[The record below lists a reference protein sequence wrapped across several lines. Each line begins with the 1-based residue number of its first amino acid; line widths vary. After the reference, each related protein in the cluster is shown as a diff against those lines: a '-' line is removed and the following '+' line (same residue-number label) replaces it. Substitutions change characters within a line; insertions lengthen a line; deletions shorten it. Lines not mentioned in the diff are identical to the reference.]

1 MSIVNGKIVAPI
13 SIDDVKSLLG
23 EPSNDLATLCKSAN
37 IKKWSKNKPIKHNCL
52 FKPTEAQKK
61 EANYGISNIPYYRLL
76 EKMTQDVVN
85 GSMKNAT
92 NISTLDTRI
101 EPWHYQHPIGGY
113 ASPYRLGDFDGYFAN
128 AESPIGEIAE
138 TEINSSL
145 SGKVSV
151 IFNKNTDI
159 VSNLTL
165 NDLASEKDFSNQYLG
180 LCLSNGN
187 KSFYMTQKIGFDEGD
202 DVTISML
209 NSFGIFFRTA
219 KLFPYFDNKT
229 RLVLVAFVFIST
241 TPIVADKNVTTNN
254 NVFTPLYFTK
264 CNIVISKKDIDI
276 SLTTFAW
283 WTFNSTGSIKIAL
296 NGLVNFTNTE
306 DTTVYLKS
314 INADIS
320 DSAGNV
326 LYSTA
331 IATSSQGIASGEKYT
346 SGNKVLATSTV
357 INKYSLASKAINV
370 KYTVT
375 LAVGDYSKN
384 MFGFAKISD
393 ELPKT

>member
-1 MSIVNGKIVAPI
+1 MSVNNGKITPPI
-13 SIDDVKSLLG
+13 SIDDVKSVLG
-23 EPSNDLATLCKSAN
+23 ESSNDLATLCKSPN
-37 IKKWSKNKPIKHNCL
+37 INKWSKNKPIKHNCL

-76 EKMTQDVVN
+76 GKMAQDVIN

-101 EPWHYQHPIGGY
+101 EPWHYQQPMGGY

-128 AESPIGEIAE
+128 ASAPIGAITE
-138 TEINSSL
+138 TEIESSL

-151 IFNKNTDI
+151 VFNKNTDT
-159 VSNLTL
+159 VSSLTF

-180 LCLSNGN
+180 LCLSDGN

-209 NSFGIFFRTA
+209 DSFGIFFRTA

-264 CNIVISKKDIDI
+264 CNIVISKKDINVE
-276 SLTTFAW
+276 LTTFAW
-283 WTFNSTGSIKIAL
+283 WTFNGSIKNAL
-296 NGLVNFTNTE
+296 NGMVNFTNTE
-306 DTTVYLKS
+306 DTTVFLKS
-314 INADIS
+314 INVDIS
-320 DSAGNV
+320 DATGNI

-331 IATSSQGIASGEKYT
+331 IATSSQGIASGERYA
-346 SGNKVLATSTV
+346 SGNKVLATSTI
-357 INKYSLASKAINV
+357 INKYNLASKAVTV

-384 MFGFAKISD
+384 LFSFAKISN
-393 ELPKT
+393 ELPKE

>member
-1 MSIVNGKIVAPI
+1 MSVNNGKITPPI
-13 SIDDVKSLLG
+13 SIDDVKSVLG
-23 EPSNDLATLCKSAN
+23 ESSNDVATLCKSTKIN
-37 IKKWSKNKPIKHNCL
+37 KWSKNKPIKHNCL

-61 EANYGISNIPYYRLL
+61 EANFGISNIPYYRLL
-76 EKMTQDVVN
+76 GNMAQDVIN

-101 EPWHYQHPIGGY
+101 EPWHYQQPMGGY

-128 AESPIGEIAE
+128 ASAPIGAITE
-138 TEINSSL
+138 TEIESSL

-151 IFNKNTDI
+151 VFNKNTDT
-159 VSNLTL
+159 VSSLTF

-180 LCLSNGN
+180 LCLSDGN

-209 NSFGIFFRTA
+209 DSFGIFFRTA

-241 TPIVADKNVTTNN
+241 TPIVADKNITTNN

-264 CNIVISKKDIDI
+264 CNIVISKKDINVE
-276 SLTTFAW
+276 LTTYAW
-283 WTFNSTGSIKIAL
+283 WTFNGSIKNAL
-296 NGLVNFTNTE
+296 NGMVNFTNTE
-306 DTTVYLKS
+306 DTTVFLKS
-314 INADIS
+314 INVDIS
-320 DSAGNV
+320 DATGNI

-331 IATSSQGIASGEKYT
+331 IATSSQGIASGERYT
-346 SGNKVLATSTV
+346 SGNKVLATSTI
-357 INKYSLASKAINV
+357 INKYYLASKAVTV

-384 MFGFAKISD
+384 LFSFAKISN
-393 ELPKT
+393 ELPKE

>member
-1 MSIVNGKIVAPI
+1 MSVNNGKITPPI
-13 SIDDVKSLLG
+13 SIDDVKSVLG
-23 EPSNDLATLCKSAN
+23 ESSNDVATLCKSTKIN
-37 IKKWSKNKPIKHNCL
+37 KWSKNKPIKHNCL

-61 EANYGISNIPYYRLL
+61 EANFGISNIPYYRLL
-76 EKMTQDVVN
+76 GNMAQDVIN

-101 EPWHYQHPIGGY
+101 EPWHYQQPMGGY

-128 AESPIGEIAE
+128 ASAPIGAITE
-138 TEINSSL
+138 TEIESSL

-151 IFNKNTDI
+151 VFNKNTDT
-159 VSNLTL
+159 VSSLTF

-180 LCLSNGN
+180 LCLSDGN

-209 NSFGIFFRTA
+209 DSFGIFFRTA

-229 RLVLVAFVFIST
+229 RIVLVAFVFIST
-241 TPIVADKNVTTNN
+241 TPIVADKNITTNN

-264 CNIVISKKDIDI
+264 CNIVISKKDINVE
-276 SLTTFAW
+276 LTTYAW
-283 WTFNSTGSIKIAL
+283 WTFNGSIKNAL
-296 NGLVNFTNTE
+296 NGMVNFTNTE
-306 DTTVYLKS
+306 DTTVFLKS
-314 INADIS
+314 INVDIS
-320 DSAGNV
+320 DATGNI

-331 IATSSQGIASGEKYT
+331 IATSSQGIASGERYT
-346 SGNKVLATSTV
+346 SGNKVLATSTI
-357 INKYSLASKAINV
+357 INKYYLASKAVTV

-384 MFGFAKISD
+384 LFSFTKISN
-393 ELPKT
+393 ELPK

>member
-1 MSIVNGKIVAPI
+1 MSVNNGIITPPI
-13 SIDDVKSLLG
+13 SIDDVKSVLC
-23 EPSNDLATLCKSAN
+23 ESSNDLATLCKSAN
-37 IKKWSKNKPIKHNCL
+37 INKWSKNKPIKHNCL

-76 EKMTQDVVN
+76 GKMAQDVIN

-101 EPWHYQHPIGGY
+101 EPWHYQQPMGGY

-128 AESPIGEIAE
+128 ASAPIGAITE
-138 TEINSSL
+138 TEIESSL

-151 IFNKNTDI
+151 VFNKNTDT
-159 VSNLTL
+159 VSSLTF
-165 NDLASEKDFSNQYLG
+165 NDLASDKDFSNQYLG
-180 LCLSNGN
+180 LCLSDGN
-187 KSFYMTQKIGFDEGD
+187 KSFYMTQKVGFDEGD

-209 NSFGIFFRTA
+209 DSFGIFFRTA

-264 CNIVISKKDIDI
+264 CNIVISKKDINVE
-276 SLTTFAW
+276 LTTYAW
-283 WTFNSTGSIKIAL
+283 WTFNGSIKNAL
-296 NGLVNFTNTE
+296 NGMVNFTNTE
-306 DTTVYLKS
+306 DNTVFLKS
-314 INADIS
+314 INVDIS
-320 DSAGNV
+320 DATGNI

-331 IATSSQGIASGEKYT
+331 IATSSQGIASGERYA
-346 SGNKVLATSTV
+346 SGNKVLATSTI
-357 INKYSLASKAINV
+357 INKYNLASKAVTV

-384 MFGFAKISD
+384 LFSFAKISN
-393 ELPKT
+393 ELPKE

>member
-1 MSIVNGKIVAPI
+1 MVNNGKITPPI
-13 SIDDVKSLLG
+13 SIDDVKSVLG
-23 EPSNDLATLCKSAN
+23 EQSNDLATLCKSAKIN
-37 IKKWSKNKPIKHNCL
+37 KWSKNKPIKHNCL

-76 EKMTQDVVN
+76 GKMAQDVIN

-101 EPWHYQHPIGGY
+101 EPWHYQQPMGGY

-128 AESPIGEIAE
+128 ASAPIGAITE
-138 TEINSSL
+138 TEIESSL

-151 IFNKNTDI
+151 VFNKNTDT
-159 VSNLTL
+159 VSSLTF
-165 NDLASEKDFSNQYLG
+165 NDLASDKDFSNQYLG
-180 LCLSNGN
+180 LCLSDGN
-187 KSFYMTQKIGFDEGD
+187 KSFYMTQKVGFDEGD

-209 NSFGIFFRTA
+209 DSFGIFFRTA

-264 CNIVISKKDIDI
+264 CNIVIIKKDINVE
-276 SLTTFAW
+276 LTTYAW
-283 WTFNSTGSIKIAL
+283 WTFNSTGLIKNAL
-296 NGLVNFTNTE
+296 NGIVNFTNTE
-306 DTTVYLKS
+306 DDTVFLKS
-314 INADIS
+314 INVDIS
-320 DSAGNV
+320 DATGNI

-331 IATSSQGIASGEKYT
+331 IATSSQGIASGERYT
-346 SGNKVLATSTV
+346 SGNKVLATSTI
-357 INKYSLASKAINV
+357 INKYNLAAKAVTV

-384 MFGFAKISD
+384 LFSFAKISN
-393 ELPKT
+393 ELPKE

>member
-1 MSIVNGKIVAPI
+1 M
-13 SIDDVKSLLG
+13 LG
-23 EPSNDLATLCKSAN
+23 ESSNDLATLCKSAN
-37 IKKWSKNKPIKHNCL
+37 INKWSKNKPIKHNCL

-76 EKMTQDVVN
+76 GKMTQDVIN

-101 EPWHYQHPIGGY
+101 EPWHYQQPMGGY

-128 AESPIGEIAE
+128 ASAPIGAITE
-138 TEINSSL
+138 TEIESSL

-151 IFNKNTDI
+151 VFNKNTDT
-159 VSNLTL
+159 VSSLTF
-165 NDLASEKDFSNQYLG
+165 NDLASDKDFSNQYLG
-180 LCLSNGN
+180 LCLSDGN
-187 KSFYMTQKIGFDEGD
+187 KSFYMTQKVGFDDGD

-209 NSFGIFFRTA
+209 DSFGIFFRTA

-264 CNIVISKKDIDI
+264 CNIVISKKDINVE
-276 SLTTFAW
+276 LTTYAW
-283 WTFNSTGSIKIAL
+283 WTFNGSIKNAL
-296 NGLVNFTNTE
+296 NGMVNFTNTE
-306 DTTVYLKS
+306 DTTVFLKS
-314 INADIS
+314 INVDIS
-320 DSAGNV
+320 DATGNI

-331 IATSSQGIASGEKYT
+331 IATSSQGIASGERYA
-346 SGNKVLATSTV
+346 SGNKVLATSTI
-357 INKYSLASKAINV
+357 INKYNLASKAVTV

-384 MFGFAKISD
+384 LFSFAKISN
-393 ELPKT
+393 ELPKE

>member
-1 MSIVNGKIVAPI
+1 MSVSNGKIVTPV
-13 SIDDVKSLLG
+13 SIDDIKSVLG
-23 EPSNDLATLCKSAN
+23 ENSNDLAILCKSDN
-37 IKKWSKNKPIKHNCL
+37 INKWSKNKPIKHNCL

-61 EANYGISNIPYYRLL
+61 EVNYGISNIPYYRLL
-76 EKMTQDVVN
+76 GKMTQDVIN
-85 GSMKNAT
+85 GSMQNAT
-92 NISTLDTRI
+92 NISTLDTHI
-101 EPWHYQHPIGGY
+101 EPWHYQKPIGGY

-128 AESPIGEIAE
+128 ASAPIGAITE

-151 IFNKNTDI
+151 VFNKNTDT
-159 VSNLTL
+159 VSSLTF
-165 NDLASEKDFSNQYLG
+165 NDLASDKDFSNQYLG
-180 LCLSNGN
+180 LCLSDGN
-187 KSFYMTQKIGFDEGD
+187 KSFYMTQKVGFDEGD

-209 NSFGIFFRTA
+209 DSFGIFFRTA

-264 CNIVISKKDIDI
+264 CNIVISKKDINI
-276 SLTTFAW
+276 ELTTYAW
-283 WTFNSTGSIKIAL
+283 WTFNGSIKNAL
-296 NGLVNFTNTE
+296 NGIVNFTNTE
-306 DTTVYLKS
+306 DTTVFLKS
-314 INADIS
+314 INVDIS
-320 DSAGNV
+320 DATGNI

-331 IATSSQGIASGEKYT
+331 ISTSSQGIASGERYT
-346 SGNKVLATSTV
+346 SGNKVLATSTI
-357 INKYSLASKAINV
+357 INKYYLASKAVNV

-384 MFGFAKISD
+384 IFSFAKISN
-393 ELPKT
+393 ELPKE

>member
-1 MSIVNGKIVAPI
+1 M
-13 SIDDVKSLLG
+13 LG
-23 EPSNDLATLCKSAN
+23 ESSNDLATLCKSDN
-37 IKKWSKNKPIKHNCL
+37 INKWSKNKPIKHNCL

-76 EKMTQDVVN
+76 GKMAQDVIN

-101 EPWHYQHPIGGY
+101 EPWHYQQPMGGY

-128 AESPIGEIAE
+128 ASAPIGAITE
-138 TEINSSL
+138 TEIESSL

-151 IFNKNTDI
+151 VFNKNTDT
-159 VSNLTL
+159 VSSLTF

-180 LCLSNGN
+180 LCLSDEN

-209 NSFGIFFRTA
+209 DSFGIFFRTA

-241 TPIVADKNVTTNN
+241 TPIVADKNITTNN

-264 CNIVISKKDIDI
+264 CNIVISKKDINVE
-276 SLTTFAW
+276 LTTYAW
-283 WTFNSTGSIKIAL
+283 WTFNGSIKNAL
-296 NGLVNFTNTE
+296 NGIVNFTNTE
-306 DTTVYLKS
+306 DTTVFLKS
-314 INADIS
+314 INVDVS
-320 DSAGNV
+320 DATGNV

-331 IATSSQGIASGEKYT
+331 IATSSQGIASGERYT
-346 SGNKVLATSTV
+346 SGNKVLATSTI
-357 INKYSLASKAINV
+357 INKYYLASKAVNV

-384 MFGFAKISD
+384 IFSFAKITN
-393 ELPKT
+393 ELPKE

>member
-1 MSIVNGKIVAPI
+1 MSVSNGKITAPV
-13 SIDDVKSLLG
+13 SIDDVKSVLG
-23 EPSNDLATLCKSAN
+23 ESSNDVATLCKSDN
-37 IKKWSKNKPIKHNCL
+37 INKWSKNKPIKHNCL

-76 EKMTQDVVN
+76 GKMTQDVIN
-85 GSMKNAT
+85 GSMENAT

-101 EPWHYQHPIGGY
+101 EPWHYQQPIGGY

-128 AESPIGEIAE
+128 ASAPIGAITE
-138 TEINSSL
+138 TEIESSL

-151 IFNKNTDI
+151 VFNKNTDT
-159 VSNLTL
+159 VSSLTF

-209 NSFGIFFRTA
+209 DSFGIFFRTA

-241 TPIVADKNVTTNN
+241 IPIVADKNITTNN

-264 CNIVISKKDIDI
+264 CNIVISKKDINVE
-276 SLTTFAW
+276 LTTYAW
-283 WTFNSTGSIKIAL
+283 WTFKGSIKNAL
-296 NGLVNFTNTE
+296 NGMVNFTNTE
-306 DTTVYLKS
+306 DTTVFLKS
-314 INADIS
+314 INVDIS
-320 DSAGNV
+320 DATGNI

-331 IATSSQGIASGEKYT
+331 IATSSQGIASGERYT
-346 SGNKVLATSTV
+346 SGNKVLATSTI
-357 INKYSLASKAINV
+357 INKHYLASKAVTV

-384 MFGFAKISD
+384 LFSFAKISN
-393 ELPKT
+393 ELPKE

>member
-1 MSIVNGKIVAPI
+1 MSVNNGKITPPI
-13 SIDDVKSLLG
+13 SIDDVKSVLG
-23 EPSNDLATLCKSAN
+23 ESSNDIATLCKSAKIN
-37 IKKWSKNKPIKHNCL
+37 KWSKNKPIKHNCL

-76 EKMTQDVVN
+76 GKMTQDVIN

-101 EPWHYQHPIGGY
+101 EPWHYQQPMGGY

-128 AESPIGEIAE
+128 ASAPIGAITE
-138 TEINSSL
+138 TEIESSL

-151 IFNKNTDI
+151 VFNKNTDT
-159 VSNLTL
+159 VSSLTF

-180 LCLSNGN
+180 LCLSDGN

-209 NSFGIFFRTA
+209 DSFGIFFRTA

-241 TPIVADKNVTTNN
+241 TPIVADKNITTNN

-264 CNIVISKKDIDI
+264 CNIVISKKDINVE
-276 SLTTFAW
+276 LTTYAW
-283 WTFNSTGSIKIAL
+283 WTFNGSIKNAL
-296 NGLVNFTNTE
+296 NGMVNFTNTE
-306 DTTVYLKS
+306 DTTVFLKS
-314 INADIS
+314 INVDIS
-320 DSAGNV
+320 DATGNI

-331 IATSSQGIASGEKYT
+331 IATSSQGIASGERYA
-346 SGNKVLATSTV
+346 SGNKVLATSTI
-357 INKYSLASKAINV
+357 INKYNLASKAVTV

-384 MFGFAKISD
+384 LFSFAKISN
-393 ELPKT
+393 ELPKE

>member
-1 MSIVNGKIVAPI
+1 MSVNNGKITPPI
-13 SIDDVKSLLG
+13 SIDDVKSVLG
-23 EPSNDLATLCKSAN
+23 ELSTNDLATLCKSAN
-37 IKKWSKNKPIKHNCL
+37 INKWSKNKPIKHNCL

-76 EKMTQDVVN
+76 GKMAQDVIN

-101 EPWHYQHPIGGY
+101 EPWHYQQPMGGY

-128 AESPIGEIAE
+128 ASAPIGAITE
-138 TEINSSL
+138 TEIESSL

-151 IFNKNTDI
+151 VFNKNTDT
-159 VSNLTL
+159 VSSLTF
-165 NDLASEKDFSNQYLG
+165 NDLASDKDFSNQYLG
-180 LCLSNGN
+180 LCLSDGN
-187 KSFYMTQKIGFDEGD
+187 KSFYMTQKVGFDDGD

-209 NSFGIFFRTA
+209 DSFGIFFRTA

-264 CNIVISKKDIDI
+264 CNIVISKKDINVE
-276 SLTTFAW
+276 LTTFAW
-283 WTFNSTGSIKIAL
+283 WTFNGSIKNAL
-296 NGLVNFTNTE
+296 NGMVNFTNTE
-306 DTTVYLKS
+306 DTTVFLKS
-314 INADIS
+314 INVDIS
-320 DSAGNV
+320 DATGNI

-331 IATSSQGIASGEKYT
+331 IATSSQGIASGERYA
-346 SGNKVLATSTV
+346 SGNKVLATSTI
-357 INKYSLASKAINV
+357 INKYNLASKAVTV

-384 MFGFAKISD
+384 LFSFAKISN
-393 ELPKT
+393 ELPKE

>member
-1 MSIVNGKIVAPI
+1 MSVNNGKITPPI
-13 SIDDVKSLLG
+13 SIDDVKSVLG
-23 EPSNDLATLCKSAN
+23 ESSNDVATLCKSTKIN
-37 IKKWSKNKPIKHNCL
+37 KWSKNKPIKHNCL

-76 EKMTQDVVN
+76 GNMAQDVIN

-101 EPWHYQHPIGGY
+101 EPWHYQQPMGGY

-128 AESPIGEIAE
+128 ASAPIGAITE
-138 TEINSSL
+138 TEIESSL

-151 IFNKNTDI
+151 VFNKNTDT
-159 VSNLTL
+159 VSSLTF

-180 LCLSNGN
+180 LCLSDGN

-209 NSFGIFFRTA
+209 DSFGIFFRTA

-241 TPIVADKNVTTNN
+241 TPIVADKNITTNN

-264 CNIVISKKDIDI
+264 CNIVISKKDINVE
-276 SLTTFAW
+276 LTTYAW
-283 WTFNSTGSIKIAL
+283 WTFNGSIKNAL
-296 NGLVNFTNTE
+296 NGMVNFTNTE
-306 DTTVYLKS
+306 DTTVFLKS
-314 INADIS
+314 INVDIS
-320 DSAGNV
+320 DATGNI

-331 IATSSQGIASGEKYT
+331 IATSSQGIASGERYT
-346 SGNKVLATSTV
+346 SGNKVLATSTI
-357 INKYSLASKAINV
+357 INKYYLASKAVTV

-384 MFGFAKISD
+384 LFSFAKISN
-393 ELPKT
+393 ELPKE

>member
-1 MSIVNGKIVAPI
+1 MSISNGKITAPV
-13 SIDDVKSLLG
+13 SIEDVKSILG
-23 EPSNDLATLCKSAN
+23 ESSNDLATLCKSDKIN
-37 IKKWSKNKPIKHNCL
+37 KWSKNKPIKHNCL

-76 EKMTQDVVN
+76 GNMAKDVIN
-85 GSMKNAT
+85 GSMTNAT

-101 EPWHYQHPIGGY
+101 EPWHYQQPIGGY

-128 AESPIGEIAE
+128 ASAPIGAITE

-151 IFNKNTDI
+151 VFNKNTDT
-159 VSNLTL
+159 VSSLTF
-165 NDLASEKDFSNQYLG
+165 NDLASDKDFSNQYLG
-180 LCLSNGN
+180 LCLSDGN
-187 KSFYMTQKIGFDEGD
+187 KNFYMTQKVGFDEGD

-241 TPIVADKNVTTNN
+241 TPIVADKNITTNN
-254 NVFTPLYFTK
+254 NIFTPLYFTK
-264 CNIVISKKDIDI
+264 CNIVISKKDINI
-276 SLTTFAW
+276 ELTTYAW
-283 WTFNSTGSIKIAL
+283 WTFNGSIKNNL
-296 NGLVNFTNTE
+296 NGIVNFTNTE
-306 DTTVYLKS
+306 DTTVFLKS
-314 INADIS
+314 INVDIS
-320 DSAGNV
+320 DATGNV

-331 IATSSQGIASGEKYT
+331 IATSSQGIASGERYT
-346 SGNKVLATSTV
+346 SGNKVLATSTI
-357 INKYSLASKAINV
+357 INKHYLASKAVNV

-384 MFGFAKISD
+384 IFSFAKISN
-393 ELPKT
+393 ELPKE

>member
-1 MSIVNGKIVAPI
+1 M
-13 SIDDVKSLLG
+13 LG
-23 EPSNDLATLCKSAN
+23 ELSTNDLATLCKSAN
-37 IKKWSKNKPIKHNCL
+37 INKWSKNKPIKHNCL

-61 EANYGISNIPYYRLL
+61 EANYGISNVPYYRLL
-76 EKMTQDVVN
+76 GKMTQDVIN

-101 EPWHYQHPIGGY
+101 EPWHYQQPMGGY

-128 AESPIGEIAE
+128 ASAPIGAITE
-138 TEINSSL
+138 TEIESSL

-151 IFNKNTDI
+151 VFNKNTDT
-159 VSNLTL
+159 VSSLTF

-180 LCLSNGN
+180 LCLSDGN

-209 NSFGIFFRTA
+209 DSFGIFFRTA

-241 TPIVADKNVTTNN
+241 TPIVADKNITTNN

-264 CNIVISKKDIDI
+264 CNIVISKKDINVE
-276 SLTTFAW
+276 LTTYAW
-283 WTFNSTGSIKIAL
+283 WTFNGSIKNAL
-296 NGLVNFTNTE
+296 NGMVNFTNTE
-306 DTTVYLKS
+306 DTTVFLKS
-314 INADIS
+314 INVDIS
-320 DSAGNV
+320 DATGNI

-331 IATSSQGIASGEKYT
+331 IATSSQGIASGERYA
-346 SGNKVLATSTV
+346 SGNKVLATSTI
-357 INKYSLASKAINV
+357 INKYNLASKAVTV

-384 MFGFAKISD
+384 LFSFAKISN
-393 ELPKT
+393 ELPKE

>member
-1 MSIVNGKIVAPI
+1 MSVNNGKITPPI
-13 SIDDVKSLLG
+13 SIDDVKSVLG
-23 EPSNDLATLCKSAN
+23 ESSNDVATLCKSTKIN
-37 IKKWSKNKPIKHNCL
+37 KWSKNKPIKHNCL

-76 EKMTQDVVN
+76 GNMAQDVIN

-101 EPWHYQHPIGGY
+101 EPWHYQQPIGGY

-128 AESPIGEIAE
+128 ASAPIGAITE
-138 TEINSSL
+138 TEIESSL

-151 IFNKNTDI
+151 VFNKNTDT
-159 VSNLTL
+159 VSSLTF

-180 LCLSNGN
+180 LCLSDGN

-209 NSFGIFFRTA
+209 DSFGIFFRTA

-241 TPIVADKNVTTNN
+241 TPIVADKNITTNN

-264 CNIVISKKDIDI
+264 CNIVISKKDINVE
-276 SLTTFAW
+276 LTTYAW
-283 WTFNSTGSIKIAL
+283 WTFNGSIKNAL
-296 NGLVNFTNTE
+296 NGMVNFTNTE
-306 DTTVYLKS
+306 DTTVFLKS
-314 INADIS
+314 INVDIS
-320 DSAGNV
+320 DATGNI

-331 IATSSQGIASGEKYT
+331 IATSSQGIASGERYT
-346 SGNKVLATSTV
+346 SGNKVLATSTI
-357 INKYSLASKAINV
+357 INKYYLASKAVTV

-384 MFGFAKISD
+384 LFSFAKISN
-393 ELPKT
+393 ELPKE

>member
-1 MSIVNGKIVAPI
+1 MSVSNGKITAPV
-13 SIDDVKSLLG
+13 SIDDVKSVLR
-23 EPSNDLATLCKSAN
+23 ESSNDVATLCKSDN
-37 IKKWSKNKPIKHNCL
+37 INKWSKNKPIKHNCL

-61 EANYGISNIPYYRLL
+61 EANYGISNIPYYKLL
-76 EKMTQDVVN
+76 GKMTQDVIN

-101 EPWHYQHPIGGY
+101 EPWHYQQPIGGY

-128 AESPIGEIAE
+128 ASAPIGAITE
-138 TEINSSL
+138 TEIESSL

-151 IFNKNTDI
+151 VFNKNTDT
-159 VSNLTL
+159 VSSLTF

-209 NSFGIFFRTA
+209 DSFGIFFRTA

-241 TPIVADKNVTTNN
+241 TPIVADKNITTNN

-264 CNIVISKKDIDI
+264 CNIVISKKDINVE
-276 SLTTFAW
+276 LTTYAW
-283 WTFNSTGSIKIAL
+283 WTFKGSIKNAL
-296 NGLVNFTNTE
+296 NGMVNFTNTE
-306 DTTVYLKS
+306 DTTVFLKS
-314 INADIS
+314 INVDIS
-320 DSAGNV
+320 DATGNI

-331 IATSSQGIASGEKYT
+331 IATSSQGIASGERYT
-346 SGNKVLATSTV
+346 SGNKVLATSTI
-357 INKYSLASKAINV
+357 INKHYLASKAVTV

-384 MFGFAKISD
+384 LFSFAKISN
-393 ELPKT
+393 ELPKE

>member
-1 MSIVNGKIVAPI
+1 MSVSNGIISAPV
-13 SIDDVKSLLG
+13 SIDDVKSVLG
-23 EPSNDLATLCKSAN
+23 ESSNDLATLCKSDKIN
-37 IKKWSKNKPIKHNCL
+37 KWSKNKPIKHNCL

-76 EKMTQDVVN
+76 GVMTQDVIN
-85 GSMKNAT
+85 TSMQNAT

-101 EPWHYQHPIGGY
+101 EAWHYQKPIGGY

-128 AESPIGEIAE
+128 ASAPIGAITE

-151 IFNKNTDI
+151 VFNKNTDT
-159 VSNLTL
+159 VSSLTF
-165 NDLASEKDFSNQYLG
+165 NDLASDKDFSNQYLG
-180 LCLSNGN
+180 LCLSDGN
-187 KSFYMTQKIGFDEGD
+187 KSFYMTQKVGFDEGD

-209 NSFGIFFRTA
+209 DSFGIFFRTA

-241 TPIVADKNVTTNN
+241 TPIVADKNITTNN

-264 CNIVISKKDIDI
+264 CNIVISKKDINI
-276 SLTTFAW
+276 ELTTYAW
-283 WTFNSTGSIKIAL
+283 WTFKGSIKNAL
-296 NGLVNFTNTE
+296 NGIVNFTNTE
-306 DTTVYLKS
+306 DTTVFLKS
-314 INADIS
+314 INVDIS
-320 DSAGNV
+320 DATGNV

-331 IATSSQGIASGEKYT
+331 IATSSQGIASGERYT
-346 SGNKVLATSTV
+346 SGNKVLATSTI
-357 INKYSLASKAINV
+357 INKHYLASKAVNV

-384 MFGFAKISD
+384 LFSFAKISS
-393 ELPKT
+393 ELPKE

>member
-1 MSIVNGKIVAPI
+1 MSVNNGKITPPI
-13 SIDDVKSLLG
+13 SIDDVKSVLG
-23 EPSNDLATLCKSAN
+23 ELSTNDLATLCKSAN
-37 IKKWSKNKPIKHNCL
+37 INKWSKNKPIKHNCL

-61 EANYGISNIPYYRLL
+61 EANYGISNVPYYRLL
-76 EKMTQDVVN
+76 GKMTQDVIN

-101 EPWHYQHPIGGY
+101 EPWHYQQPMGGY

-128 AESPIGEIAE
+128 ASAPIGAITE
-138 TEINSSL
+138 TEIESSL

-151 IFNKNTDI
+151 VFNKNTDT
-159 VSNLTL
+159 VSSLTF

-180 LCLSNGN
+180 LCLSDGN

-209 NSFGIFFRTA
+209 DSFGIFFRTA

-241 TPIVADKNVTTNN
+241 TPIVADKNITTNN

-264 CNIVISKKDIDI
+264 CNIVISKKDINVE
-276 SLTTFAW
+276 LTTYAW
-283 WTFNSTGSIKIAL
+283 WTFNGSIKNAL
-296 NGLVNFTNTE
+296 NGMVNFTNTE
-306 DTTVYLKS
+306 DTTVFLKS
-314 INADIS
+314 INVDIS
-320 DSAGNV
+320 DATGNI

-331 IATSSQGIASGEKYT
+331 IATSSQGIASGERYA
-346 SGNKVLATSTV
+346 SGNKVLATSTI
-357 INKYSLASKAINV
+357 INKYNLASKAVTV

-384 MFGFAKISD
+384 LFSFAKISN
-393 ELPKT
+393 ELPKE

>member
-1 MSIVNGKIVAPI
+1 M
-13 SIDDVKSLLG
+13 LG
-23 EPSNDLATLCKSAN
+23 ELSTNDLATLCKSAN
-37 IKKWSKNKPIKHNCL
+37 INKWSKNKPIKHNCL

-76 EKMTQDVVN
+76 GKMTQDVIN

-101 EPWHYQHPIGGY
+101 EPWHYQQPMGGY

-128 AESPIGEIAE
+128 ASAPIGAITE
-138 TEINSSL
+138 TEIESSL

-151 IFNKNTDI
+151 VFNKNTDT
-159 VSNLTL
+159 VSSLTF
-165 NDLASEKDFSNQYLG
+165 NDLASDKDFSNQYLG
-180 LCLSNGN
+180 LCLSDGN
-187 KSFYMTQKIGFDEGD
+187 KSFYMTQKVGFDEGD

-209 NSFGIFFRTA
+209 DSFGIFFRTA

-264 CNIVISKKDIDI
+264 CNIVISKKDIDVA
-276 SLTTFAW
+276 LTTFAW
-283 WTFNSTGSIKIAL
+283 WTFNSTGSIKTAL

-306 DTTVYLKS
+306 DTTVYVKS

-384 MFGFAKISD
+384 MFGFAKISN
-393 ELPKT
+393 ELPKE

>member
-1 MSIVNGKIVAPI
+1 MSVSNGKIISPV
-13 SIDDVKSLLG
+13 SIDDVKSVLG
-23 EPSNDLATLCKSAN
+23 ENSNDLATLCKSDN
-37 IKKWSKNKPIKHNCL
+37 INKWSKNKPIKHNCL

-76 EKMTQDVVN
+76 GNMAQDVIN

-101 EPWHYQHPIGGY
+101 EPWHYQQPIGGY

-128 AESPIGEIAE
+128 ASAPIGAITE
-138 TEINSSL
+138 TEIESSL

-151 IFNKNTDI
+151 VFNKNTDT
-159 VSNLTL
+159 VSSLTF

-180 LCLSNGN
+180 LCLSDGN
-187 KSFYMTQKIGFDEGD
+187 KSFYMTQKVGFDEGN

-209 NSFGIFFRTA
+209 DSFGIFFRTA

-241 TPIVADKNVTTNN
+241 TPIVADKNITTNN

-264 CNIVISKKDIDI
+264 CNIVISKKDINI
-276 SLTTFAW
+276 ELTTYAW
-283 WTFNSTGSIKIAL
+283 WTFNGSIKNAL
-296 NGLVNFTNTE
+296 NGIVNFTNTE
-306 DTTVYLKS
+306 DTTVFLKS
-314 INADIS
+314 INVDIS
-320 DSAGNV
+320 DAIGNV

-331 IATSSQGIASGEKYT
+331 IATSSQGIASGERYT
-346 SGNKVLATSTV
+346 SGNKVLATSTI
-357 INKYSLASKAINV
+357 INKHYLASKAVNV

-375 LAVGDYSKN
+375 IAVGDYSKN
-384 MFGFAKISD
+384 LFSFAKITN
-393 ELPKT
+393 ELPKE

>member
-1 MSIVNGKIVAPI
+1 MSVNNGKITPPI
-13 SIDDVKSLLG
+13 SIDDVKSVLG
-23 EPSNDLATLCKSAN
+23 ESSNDLATLCKSAKIN
-37 IKKWSKNKPIKHNCL
+37 KWSKNKPIKHNCL

-76 EKMTQDVVN
+76 GKMTQDVIN

-101 EPWHYQHPIGGY
+101 EPWHYQQPMGGY

-128 AESPIGEIAE
+128 ASAPIGAITE
-138 TEINSSL
+138 TEIESSL

-151 IFNKNTDI
+151 VFNKNTDT
-159 VSNLTL
+159 VSSLTF
-165 NDLASEKDFSNQYLG
+165 NDLASDKDFSNQYLG
-180 LCLSNGN
+180 LCLSDGN
-187 KSFYMTQKIGFDEGD
+187 KSFYMTQKVGFDDGD

-209 NSFGIFFRTA
+209 DSFGIFFRTA

-264 CNIVISKKDIDI
+264 CNIVISKKDINVE
-276 SLTTFAW
+276 LTTFAW
-283 WTFNSTGSIKIAL
+283 WTFNGSIKNAL
-296 NGLVNFTNTE
+296 NGMVNFTNTE
-306 DTTVYLKS
+306 DTTVFLKS
-314 INADIS
+314 INVDIS
-320 DSAGNV
+320 DATGNI

-331 IATSSQGIASGEKYT
+331 IATSSQGIASGERYA
-346 SGNKVLATSTV
+346 SGNKVLATSTI
-357 INKYSLASKAINV
+357 INKYNLASKAVTV

-384 MFGFAKISD
+384 LFSFAKISN
-393 ELPKT
+393 ELPKE

>member
-1 MSIVNGKIVAPI
+1 MSVSNGKITAPV
-13 SIDDVKSLLG
+13 SIDDVKSALG
-23 EPSNDLATLCKSAN
+23 ESSNDVATLCKSDN
-37 IKKWSKNKPIKHNCL
+37 INKWSKNKPIKHNCL

-76 EKMTQDVVN
+76 GKMTQDVIN
-85 GSMKNAT
+85 GSMENAT

-101 EPWHYQHPIGGY
+101 EPWHYQQPIGGY

-128 AESPIGEIAE
+128 ASAPIGAITE
-138 TEINSSL
+138 TEIESSL

-151 IFNKNTDI
+151 VFNKNTDT
-159 VSNLTL
+159 VSSLTF

-209 NSFGIFFRTA
+209 DSFGIFFRTA

-241 TPIVADKNVTTNN
+241 IPIVADKNITTNN

-264 CNIVISKKDIDI
+264 CNIVISKKDINVE
-276 SLTTFAW
+276 LTTYAW
-283 WTFNSTGSIKIAL
+283 WTFKGSIKNAL
-296 NGLVNFTNTE
+296 NGMVNFTNTE
-306 DTTVYLKS
+306 DTTVFLKS
-314 INADIS
+314 INVDIS
-320 DSAGNV
+320 DATGNI

-331 IATSSQGIASGEKYT
+331 IATSSQGIASGERYT
-346 SGNKVLATSTV
+346 SGNKVLATSTI
-357 INKYSLASKAINV
+357 INKHYLASKAVTV

-384 MFGFAKISD
+384 LFSFAKISN
-393 ELPKT
+393 ELPKE

>member
-1 MSIVNGKIVAPI
+1 MSVNNGKITPPI
-13 SIDDVKSLLG
+13 SIDDVKSVLG
-23 EPSNDLATLCKSAN
+23 ESSNDLATLCKSAN
-37 IKKWSKNKPIKHNCL
+37 INKWSKNKPIKHNCL

-76 EKMTQDVVN
+76 GKMTQDVIN

-101 EPWHYQHPIGGY
+101 EPWHYQQPMGGY

-128 AESPIGEIAE
+128 ASAPIGAITE
-138 TEINSSL
+138 TEIESSL

-151 IFNKNTDI
+151 VFNKNTDT
-159 VSNLTL
+159 VSSLTF
-165 NDLASEKDFSNQYLG
+165 NDLASDKDFSNQYLG
-180 LCLSNGN
+180 LCLSDGN
-187 KSFYMTQKIGFDEGD
+187 KSFYMTQKVGFDDGD

-209 NSFGIFFRTA
+209 DSFGIFFRTA

-264 CNIVISKKDIDI
+264 CNIVISKKDINVE
-276 SLTTFAW
+276 LTTYAW
-283 WTFNSTGSIKIAL
+283 WTFNGSIKNAL
-296 NGLVNFTNTE
+296 NGMVNFTNTE
-306 DTTVYLKS
+306 DTTVFLKS
-314 INADIS
+314 INVDIS
-320 DSAGNV
+320 DATGNI

-331 IATSSQGIASGEKYT
+331 IATSSQGIASGERYA
-346 SGNKVLATSTV
+346 SGNKVLATSTI
-357 INKYSLASKAINV
+357 INKYNLASKAVTV

-384 MFGFAKISD
+384 LFSFAKISN
-393 ELPKT
+393 ELPKE

>member
-1 MSIVNGKIVAPI
+1 MSVNNGKITPPI
-13 SIDDVKSLLG
+13 SIDDVKSVLG
-23 EPSNDLATLCKSAN
+23 ELSTNDLATLCKSAN
-37 IKKWSKNKPIKHNCL
+37 INKWSKNKPIKHNCL

-76 EKMTQDVVN
+76 GKMTQDVIN

-101 EPWHYQHPIGGY
+101 EPWHYQQPMGGY

-128 AESPIGEIAE
+128 ALAPIGAITE
-138 TEINSSL
+138 TEIESSL

-151 IFNKNTDI
+151 VFNKNTDT
-159 VSNLTL
+159 VSSLTF
-165 NDLASEKDFSNQYLG
+165 NDLASDKDFSNQYLG
-180 LCLSNGN
+180 LCLSDGN
-187 KSFYMTQKIGFDEGD
+187 KSFYMTQKVGFDEGD

-209 NSFGIFFRTA
+209 DSFGIFFRTA

-264 CNIVISKKDIDI
+264 CNIVISKKDINVE
-276 SLTTFAW
+276 LTTYAW
-283 WTFNSTGSIKIAL
+283 WTFNGSIKNAL
-296 NGLVNFTNTE
+296 NGMVNFTNTE
-306 DTTVYLKS
+306 DNTVFLKS
-314 INADIS
+314 INVDIS
-320 DSAGNV
+320 DATGNI

-331 IATSSQGIASGEKYT
+331 IATSSQGIASGERYA
-346 SGNKVLATSTV
+346 SGNKVLATSTI
-357 INKYSLASKAINV
+357 INKYNLASKAVTV

-384 MFGFAKISD
+384 LFSFAKISN
-393 ELPKT
+393 ELPKE